1 MSGHFSLATLSSTG
15 KTRRD
20 GRLDLM
26 KDVCIKQQEEQ
37 GSRGEC
43 IEVTAVANERSEAGW
58 GIRRWEWAERL

>member
-15 KTRRD
+15 KTWRN

-26 KDVCIKQQEEQ
+26 RDVCIKQQEEQ

-58 GIRRWEWAERL
+58 GDEALGVG